1 MSGTQMSAF
10 LRQYLADE
18 DKKIRAQFK
27 ESDPNNKLILWMHE
41 KTRITEEDLARPYT
55 EDEVKELCLRTKVK
69 VDMTAWN
76 CLWEAKKRFEA
87 KGRFVN
93 KSERFINRMYMK
105 AVRKKMVQ
113 PYPEEFVAQ
122 RREVVAAETKK
133 HNISR
138 LDRWRRKKTQNL
150 SAQESS
156 PARGA
161 HASFIDAMQTN
172 EVQVNANLSSVSQ
185 VNFQVE
191 AMARPAV
198 SSSDLSGIGD
208 DEDEHQQSEF
218 QDEHINCPETAINEN
233 SVRCDPI
240 NSGRMRTGC
249 INSQGNNNTES
260 DPDYYMFGTQL
271 SSLLRPTST
280 QEPDDQVNCPETE
293 MNESWV
299 RCDQINSESMSI
311 GPSIDSEGTITFQ
324 NSESEPID
332 VDSIA

>member
-1 MSGTQMSAF
+1 MSAF
-10 LRQYLADE
+10 LRKYLADE

-105 AVRKKMVQ
+105 AVRRKMVQ

-122 RREVVAAETKK
+122 RREIVAAETKK
-133 HNISR
+133 QNISR
-138 LDRWRRKKTQNL
+138 LDRWQKKKSQNL
-150 SAQESS
+150 SAPESS
-156 PARGA
+156 PDA
-161 HASFIDAMQTN
+161 HASSNDA
-172 EVQVNANLSSVSQ
+172 VQSHEDQANTNLSSLSQ
-185 VNFQVE
+185 MNFQVE
-191 AMARPAV
+191 AMAPPGV

-208 DEDEHQQSEF
+208 DEDEQQQSGF
-218 QDEHINCPETAINEN
+218 QDENINRPETEINEN

-240 NSGRMRTGC
+240 NLGRMRTGC
-249 INSQGNNNTES
+249 INSQANNSFRNTES

-271 SSLLRPTST
+271 STLVRPTST

-299 RCDQINSESMSI
+299 RCDQINSESLSI

-324 NSESEPID
+324 NTESEPID
-332 VDSIA
+332 VTSIA